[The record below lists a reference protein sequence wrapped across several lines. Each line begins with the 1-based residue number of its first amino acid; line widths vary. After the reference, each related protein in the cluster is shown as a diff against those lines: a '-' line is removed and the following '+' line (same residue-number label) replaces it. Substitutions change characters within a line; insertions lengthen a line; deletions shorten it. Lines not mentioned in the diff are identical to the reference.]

1 MPSAVQFSRDAGSA
15 GRLILKG
22 DSMDFQ
28 TAVKTVLMQKYA
40 KFDGRAMR
48 PEFWWWTLFSLI
60 VSVVLYLI
68 DMMLG
73 TQLLQ
78 PIWVLATLLPAIGV
92 SVRRLHDID
101 KSGWWLLIAITIIG
115 AFVLLYWYCQPGTPG
130 DNRFG
135 PPTA

>member
-1 MPSAVQFSRDAGSA
+1 
-15 GRLILKG
+15 
-22 DSMDFQ
+22 MDFA
-28 TAVKTVLMQKYA
+28 TAVKTVLVQKYA

-48 PEFWWWTLFSLI
+48 SEFWWWTLFSFI
-60 VSVVLYLI
+60 VSIVLYLI

-92 SVRRLHDID
+92 GVRRLHDID

-130 DNRFG
+130 DNQFG
-135 PPTA
+135 SPTA